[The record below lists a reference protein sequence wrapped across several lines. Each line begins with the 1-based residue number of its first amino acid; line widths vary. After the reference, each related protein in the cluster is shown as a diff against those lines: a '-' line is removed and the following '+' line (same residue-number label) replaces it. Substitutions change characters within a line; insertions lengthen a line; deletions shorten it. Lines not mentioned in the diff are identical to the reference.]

1 MGIDKDKE
9 VPFIKGCTVIPRSSY
24 AQTLFR
30 IYESSFC
37 PNIFL
42 IPFSRGS
49 SMCVSNQL
57 SLSGFGGGGGGGGGV
72 TGCGVTGRGDTGRGV
87 ADGCGGGEGGTT
99 FVCDGT
105 GCRLSGSDSVGI
117 WSTCPGLMRLGS
129 FPITCLFAS

>member
-1 MGIDKDKE
+1 MGLDKDKE
-9 VPFIKGCTVIPRSSY
+9 VPFSKGRTVIPRSSY

-30 IYESSFC
+30 LEKRKPESAVRSINYESSFC

-57 SLSGFGGGGGGGGGV
+57 SLSGVGVGGGGV
-72 TGCGVTGRGDTGRGV
+72 TGVTGV
-87 ADGCGGGEGGTT
+87 GGGGGVGTT

-105 GCRLSGSDSVGI
+105 GCRLSGSDSVGN